1 MVPIVSVVGK
11 SNSGKTTLIEKLVR
25 ELVKKGYSVAT
36 VKHDVH
42 GFEIDREGK
51 DSWRHKKA
59 GARQT
64 IISSPEKLALIS
76 DVDGDLSLLEIG
88 ERFVGDDIDIL
99 IGEGFKRGVQ
109 PKIEV
114 FRREVHSELL
124 CGRRDNLVAIVSDKH
139 FDMGVPC
146 LGLEDIGGLAD
157 ILEEKF
163 IRVRRRERL
172 SLRLDG
178 KEVSL
183 KPHIEKLLIGVIK
196 GAVCCLKGCE
206 NYKDVRIHVEAPE

>member
-1 MVPIVSVVGK
+1 MVPIISVVGR
-11 SNSGKTTLIEKLVR
+11 SNSGKTTLIEKLVK
-25 ELVKKGYSVAT
+25 ELVNRGYTIAT

-59 GARQT
+59 GASRA
-64 IISSPEKLALIS
+64 IISAPQKVALVC
-76 DVDGDLSLLEIG
+76 DVEGDLSLEEISD
-88 ERFVGDDIDIL
+88 RFVADSVDIL
-99 IGEGFKRGVQ
+99 IGEGFKRGAQ

-114 FRREVHSELL
+114 FRSAAHSELL
-124 CGRRDNLVAIVSDKH
+124 CTREDNLVAIASDRF
-139 FDMGVPC
+139 FDLGVPC
-146 LGLEDIGGLAD
+146 LGLDEIGALAD

-163 IRVRRRERL
+163 IKARMRERL

-178 KEVSL
+178 KKVVL

-196 GAVCCLKGCE
+196 AALACLKGCE
-206 NYKDVRIHVEAPE
+206 KYKAAAINLKVT